1 MTRLHRTR
9 LRARP
14 PRSMSTADSVG
25 PSAQAAADGLDALGA
40 AGRAGDGH
48 LHGLGANGVDGDT
61 LELGV
66 EFSKASKLY
75 LACRRRGINLQPSVL
90 VRAHRAVVAQHR
102 VR

>member
-1 MTRLHRTR
+1 MTRSWCAC

-14 PRSMSTADSVG
+14 PRSMSTADT
-25 PSAQAAADGLDALGA
+25 QAAADGLDALGA
-40 AGRAGDGH
+40 AAAAKPLGCAVH
-48 LHGLGANGVDGDT
+48 LLGANGIDGDT

-90 VRAHRAVVAQHR
+90 VRAHLAVVAQHR
-102 VR
+102 K